1 VRKTLIEDLIQY
13 VCGKVE
19 IQEIQARHCLPTD
32 FLDNSYGPVHKQPS
46 FCRSGGDTRS
56 VESTTRR
63 RPRAPETGST
73 LGIGGRWVSLRC
85 PSSKEVTNPLQKI
98 PNRHQIRILVS
109 EATSRALCL
118 LDSCKQHKSI
128 PRQISPDCSGIEDSR
143 HGCGNC

>member
-1 VRKTLIEDLIQY
+1 MHLAIVMKVLSRLMGSRSQLARKTLIEDLIQY
-13 VCGKVE
+13 VCNQVE

-73 LGIGGRWVSLRC
+73 LGIRGRWVSLRG
-85 PSSKEVTNPLQKI
+85 PSSKVG
-98 PNRHQIRILVS
+98 
-109 EATSRALCL
+109 
-118 LDSCKQHKSI
+118 D
-128 PRQISPDCSGIEDSR
+128 
-143 HGCGNC
+143 